1 MEVIIMQNAAA
12 GQLLAAQYLASQVR
26 KKPDS
31 VLGLATGNTMVGV
44 YDELARMKL
53 DFKRVTSFNLDEYV
67 GLDED
72 DPNSYHAYMDE
83 HLFCKI
89 NVDRSRCHIPDG
101 MTRNLHAACR
111 DYEQMISDAG
121 GIDLQ
126 LLGIGEDGHVGF
138 NEPSSSLASRTRL
151 KTLSP
156 VTLAANRFPEGT
168 APPEHV
174 LTMGVGTIMESRHC
188 LLLAFGKRKAH
199 VVVSFIEGPIT
210 AMIPASILQMHPRAT
225 VILDEE
231 SARFLALR
239 DYYRDVYDNK
249 PRWQSVEE

>member
-1 MEVIIMQNAAA
+1 MEVIIVPNAQA
-12 GQLLAAQYLASQVR
+12 GQHLAAQYLASQIR

-44 YDELARMKL
+44 YSELASMKL
-53 DFKRVTSFNLDEYV
+53 DFSKITTFNLDEYV
-67 GLDED
+67 GLDEE
-72 DPNSYHAYMDE
+72 DPNSYHYYMDE
-83 HLFCKI
+83 HLFCRV
-89 NVDRSRCHIPDG
+89 NVNRDRCHVPDG
-101 MTRNLHAACR
+101 VARNLQAACKE
-111 DYEQMISDAG
+111 YEDKIVAAG

-126 LLGIGEDGHVGF
+126 LLGIGEDGHIGF
-138 NEPSSSLASRTRL
+138 NEPTSSLASRTRL

-156 VTLAANRFPEGT
+156 VTLAANRLPEGT
-168 APPEHV
+168 DPPEHV
-174 LTMGVGTIMESRHC
+174 ITMGVGTIMEARHC
-188 LLLAFGKRKAH
+188 LLLAFGKRKAQ
-199 VVVSFIEGPIT
+199 VVVKFIEGPLT
-210 AMIPASILQMHPRAT
+210 AMIPASALQMHPHTT